1 MLAILKFLNFLYK
14 NFVSHMKKCQMFHKL
29 DIIKKLRQ
37 ATKRA
42 RERYQNLS
50 EGEKTGRIC

>member
-1 MLAILKFLNFLYK
+1 MLAILKFLNFLDK
-14 NFVSHMKKCQMFHKL
+14 NFVSHMKKCHMFHKL

>member
-42 RERYQNLS
+42 RERY
-50 EGEKTGRIC
+50 